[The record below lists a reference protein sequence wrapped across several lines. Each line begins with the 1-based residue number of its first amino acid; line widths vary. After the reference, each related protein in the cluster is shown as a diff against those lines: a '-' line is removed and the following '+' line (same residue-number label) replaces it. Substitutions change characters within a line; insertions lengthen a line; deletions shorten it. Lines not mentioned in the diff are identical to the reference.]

1 MLRAAGCEPRP
12 LFAGSPGGLR
22 WARKAR
28 EYKNLVG
35 GSHHL
40 ELPALAVF
48 LNVPPPIICT

>member
-12 LFAGSPGGLR
+12 LFAGSSGGLR

-40 ELPALAVF
+40 ELPALEVF